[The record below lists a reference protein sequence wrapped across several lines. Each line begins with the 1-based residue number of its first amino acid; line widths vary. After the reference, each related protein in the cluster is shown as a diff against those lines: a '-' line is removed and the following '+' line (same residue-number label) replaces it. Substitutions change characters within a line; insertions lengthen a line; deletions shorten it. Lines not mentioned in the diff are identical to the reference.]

1 MNVIPFLRGA
11 AFYLF
16 IYLFMGIVNY
26 GVFYLAFLLHLS
38 YPITMALDTV
48 VSALLLYLGF
58 YYSLR
63 IFVRDDVR
71 LVDWKV
77 GVGWILQMFVFSIIA
92 FGVELSLSRF
102 FFNPK
107 LFRIITVFLNY
118 FFFFV
123 TYVLI
128 VWWLFGKEQNEIR

>member
-16 IYLFMGIVNY
+16 IYLFMGIINY

-38 YPITMALDTV
+38 YFVTLALDTV
-48 VSALLLYLGF
+48 ISVVALYLGF

-63 IFVRDDVR
+63 IFVNNDLK
-71 LVDWKV
+71 LVNWKV
-77 GVGWILQMFVFSIIA
+77 GVGWILQMLTFSVIA
-92 FGVELSLSRF
+92 FGFELLLSRF
-102 FFNPK
+102 FLNPK
-107 LFRIITVFLNY
+107 LFRVTIVFLNY

-123 TYVLI
+123 TYLAVT
-128 VWWLFGKEQNEIR
+128 WWLFGKEKNEVG